1 MEYHYCPK
9 IKRKQ
14 RMDRIKKLIDELEE
28 QECKLLHC
36 ENVRMEFLDSQRF
49 LDRNARDHTIDKQ
62 IHFEGHINQAG
73 YADIAAA
80 RAELAARVRLASAV

>member
-1 MEYHYCPK
+1 MLLFPPILIMYLGLTINILPGIIAALCMEYHYCPK

-36 ENVRMEFLDSQRF
+36 ENVRMEF
-49 LDRNARDHTIDKQ
+49 
-62 IHFEGHINQAG
+62 
-73 YADIAAA
+73 
-80 RAELAARVRLASAV
+80 